1 MKLRI
6 LSAARLS
13 FPLASAIAA
22 LLAVP
27 SANAAVLTWNNG
39 AATGNW
45 NTADLNWSGAS
56 PWSNATP
63 DDAVFGAVGAGT
75 VTLTEAITAGSV
87 VINTAG
93 YTITGSTIT
102 LNSGATALTS
112 NATSTVNSNVTL
124 ATAAGT
130 ITSSVGTLT
139 LGGTLD
145 AGSLALTFDG
155 AGSTTVSNA
164 IANGD
169 SLTKNGAGTLT
180 LSGANSYPG
189 TTVINGGTLT
199 VTGSL
204 NGTTGT
210 ALTFGGSG
218 TLNVAEPAN
227 SAQGMGVLTLGAG
240 DGAVT
245 STAAGATSIA
255 TLTFGSLAARAV
267 TATANFTLATNTSS
281 TGLTPNKIV
290 FTDTTNVPLAGG
302 SNDPGIFFGGAN
314 YARYDAAGF
323 VRAVAYDDTE
333 APAAL
338 TGPGVTTLGA
348 TTAATDVQFTGSARA
363 TTTPGVVSAANTN
376 TLAVTDGS
384 LFAVGQILTGTNIAA
399 NTYITAITGNTLT
412 LTNANVAN
420 SIGTAVPA
428 ATVLTPYNSVTAQT
442 TASVNTLNLSG
453 VGASLTLGSSETLS
467 INGILRSAG
476 TAVASSVI
484 SGGTGLQAAAS
495 GGEMVVRANLATD
508 LLTIA
513 TPILDNGVSRLTKS
527 GAGTLFLPVSNTYAG
542 GTFLNGGTVRISNAT
557 SFGTNPNVTING
569 SSRITASG
577 GITYANAIT
586 VNSGTTLTL
595 QAPTTANNVNT
606 TATFTGVLSGSGN
619 LSLPNSGNNAAQGI
633 LDFTNTANT
642 FTGNVVL
649 SASGAGDEHFKF
661 NSIGDGGNFTFA
673 KNGNRQ
679 LITYTGAS
687 AITFDTRQIVVAAT
701 MVNGGATDR
710 QGMDGG
716 GSNPVSIFA
725 NDASDS
731 ASTITFNKDMVVN
744 NITSTYGVL
753 YFGGSN
759 SGDNTFA
766 GSISDT
772 SGTTKLCI
780 GKFGAG
786 KWILSGSN
794 TYEGNTLIS
803 NGTLSVNTIANAAT
817 PQPLGIGPAIQLGV
831 GNSGNTGTLSYTGG
845 IASTDKQVVIGAP
858 VNTVNQA
865 AVGSFLNNGSGP
877 LTFTNPTFNPTS
889 TSYIQPGTST
899 SLPGF
904 VTATRTLT
912 LGGTYADGTN
922 EIQGVIQNNSS
933 VSGTGAGIVGLTVS
947 ASNWKLSGAN
957 TYTGL
962 TTVNGGTLQL
972 GNAGALG
979 FGGLQRNV
987 ATSGTT
993 VSGGG
998 SLDLNGTTAISEPIT
1013 LNTSSSTALVNS
1025 NTSAAASIGSGIA
1038 GITLGTAGSG
1048 YSAPPTITINGTG
1061 TGATAVASLGLTA
1074 ATFGT
1079 ATVTGTRTGAVT
1091 AVITGGGGTGAT
1103 ATVTTLGLL
1112 TITHPGT
1119 GYTSAPTITVT
1130 VTGGTIT
1137 YTPNASSFIVTA
1149 VQMTNAG
1156 SGYTGTPTYTFDSGS
1171 ATAGVV
1177 SRSSVIL
1184 SANSSIGGAGD
1195 MTIDAVVSQSGGA
1208 PGLTKVGAGTLTLT
1222 AANTYTGNTNVS
1234 EGALILADNAQLSF
1248 VLGASGINNSITGA
1262 GTVTLEGDFN
1272 INTTAADGL
1281 SSGSWTLENVDT
1293 LAGAYGSSFT
1303 VTGFTDIGG
1312 DKWEKTVGSKIYTF
1326 DETTGILTLVTSDPF
1341 PAWAASKDLNGTPGF
1356 ENGKGDDPDG
1366 DGFTNLDEFAFD
1378 GNPLSGAND
1387 GKIVGKIATVGPDQ
1401 VITLT
1406 LPVRNGATFANDGGD
1421 QLSALTDG
1429 IYYRVEGSL
1438 DLSVFANTVTE
1449 VTPAI
1454 TAGLPTLST
1463 GWTYR
1468 TFRAPG
1474 TVPTVSMT
1482 FLRAKASETP

>member
-1 MKLRI
+1 M
-6 LSAARLS
+6 
-13 FPLASAIAA
+13 
-22 LLAVP
+22 
-27 SANAAVLTWNNG
+27 
-39 AATGNW
+39 
-45 NTADLNWSGAS
+45 
-56 PWSNATP
+56 
-63 DDAVFGAVGAGT
+63 
-75 VTLTEAITAGSV
+75 
-87 VINTAG
+87 
-93 YTITGSTIT
+93 
-102 LNSGATALTS
+102 
-112 NATSTVNSNVTL
+112 
-124 ATAAGT
+124 
-130 ITSSVGTLT
+130 
-139 LGGTLD
+139 
-145 AGSLALTFDG
+145 
-155 AGSTTVSNA
+155 
-164 IANGD
+164 
-169 SLTKNGAGTLT
+169 
-180 LSGANSYPG
+180 
-189 TTVINGGTLT
+189 
-199 VTGSL
+199 
-204 NGTTGT
+204 
-210 ALTFGGSG
+210 
-218 TLNVAEPAN
+218 
-227 SAQGMGVLTLGAG
+227 
-240 DGAVT
+240 
-245 STAAGATSIA
+245 
-255 TLTFGSLAARAV
+255 
-267 TATANFTLATNTSS
+267 
-281 TGLTPNKIV
+281 
-290 FTDTTNVPLAGG
+290 
-302 SNDPGIFFGGAN
+302 
-314 YARYDAAGF
+314 
-323 VRAVAYDDTE
+323 
-333 APAAL
+333 
-338 TGPGVTTLGA
+338 
-348 TTAATDVQFTGSARA
+348 
-363 TTTPGVVSAANTN
+363 
-376 TLAVTDGS
+376 
-384 LFAVGQILTGTNIAA
+384 
-399 NTYITAITGNTLT
+399 
-412 LTNANVAN
+412 
-420 SIGTAVPA
+420 
-428 ATVLTPYNSVTAQT
+428 
-442 TASVNTLNLSG
+442 
-453 VGASLTLGSSETLS
+453 
-467 INGILRSAG
+467 
-476 TAVASSVI
+476 
-484 SGGTGLQAAAS
+484 
-495 GGEMVVRANLATD
+495 
-508 LLTIA
+508 
-513 TPILDNGVSRLTKS
+513 
-527 GAGTLFLPVSNTYAG
+527 
-542 GTFLNGGTVRISNAT
+542 
-557 SFGTNPNVTING
+557 
-569 SSRITASG
+569 
-577 GITYANAIT
+577 
-586 VNSGTTLTL
+586 
-595 QAPTTANNVNT
+595 
-606 TATFTGVLSGSGN
+606 LSGSGN

-649 SASGAGDEHFKF
+649 SASSAGDEHFKF
-661 NSIGDGGNFTFA
+661 ASIGDGGNFTFA
-673 KNGNRQ
+673 KNGHRQ
-679 LITYTGAS
+679 LITYTGA
-687 AITFDTRQIVVAAT
+687 APITFDTRQIVVATT
-701 MVNGGATDR
+701 MFNGGATDR
-710 QGMDGG
+710 QGMDGN
-716 GSNPVSIFA
+716 GSNGVSIFA
-725 NDASDS
+725 NDATDIG
-731 ASTITFNKDMVVN
+731 STVTFNTDMVVN
-744 NITSTYGVL
+744 NIASTYGVL
-753 YFGGSN
+753 YFGGTN
-759 SGDNTFA
+759 AGDNTFA
-766 GSISDT
+766 GDISDT
-772 SGTTKLCI
+772 SGASKLCI

-845 IASTDKQVVIGAP
+845 IASTDKQVVIGSPA
-858 VNTVNQA
+858 NTVNQA

-947 ASNWKLSGAN
+947 ASNWKLSGTN

-972 GNAGALG
+972 GNGGALG
-979 FGGLQRNV
+979 FGGLQRSV

-1103 ATVTTLGLL
+1103 ATVTTAGLL

-1177 SRSSVIL
+1177 GRSSVIL

-1341 PAWAASKDLNGTPGF
+1341 PAWAASKGLNGTPGF

-1401 VITLT
+1401 VMTLT

>member
-1 MKLRI
+1 
-6 LSAARLS
+6 
-13 FPLASAIAA
+13 
-22 LLAVP
+22 
-27 SANAAVLTWNNG
+27 
-39 AATGNW
+39 
-45 NTADLNWSGAS
+45 
-56 PWSNATP
+56 
-63 DDAVFGAVGAGT
+63 
-75 VTLTEAITAGSV
+75 
-87 VINTAG
+87 
-93 YTITGSTIT
+93 
-102 LNSGATALTS
+102 
-112 NATSTVNSNVTL
+112 
-124 ATAAGT
+124 
-130 ITSSVGTLT
+130 
-139 LGGTLD
+139 
-145 AGSLALTFDG
+145 
-155 AGSTTVSNA
+155 
-164 IANGD
+164 
-169 SLTKNGAGTLT
+169 
-180 LSGANSYPG
+180 
-189 TTVINGGTLT
+189 
-199 VTGSL
+199 
-204 NGTTGT
+204 
-210 ALTFGGSG
+210 
-218 TLNVAEPAN
+218 
-227 SAQGMGVLTLGAG
+227 
-240 DGAVT
+240 
-245 STAAGATSIA
+245 
-255 TLTFGSLAARAV
+255 
-267 TATANFTLATNTSS
+267 
-281 TGLTPNKIV
+281 
-290 FTDTTNVPLAGG
+290 
-302 SNDPGIFFGGAN
+302 
-314 YARYDAAGF
+314 
-323 VRAVAYDDTE
+323 
-333 APAAL
+333 
-338 TGPGVTTLGA
+338 
-348 TTAATDVQFTGSARA
+348 
-363 TTTPGVVSAANTN
+363 
-376 TLAVTDGS
+376 
-384 LFAVGQILTGTNIAA
+384 
-399 NTYITAITGNTLT
+399 
-412 LTNANVAN
+412 
-420 SIGTAVPA
+420 
-428 ATVLTPYNSVTAQT
+428 
-442 TASVNTLNLSG
+442 VNTLNLSG
-453 VGASLTLGSSETLS
+453 TGASLTLGSGETLS
-467 INGILRSAG
+467 INGILRSGAATSG
-476 TAVASSVI
+476 VI
-484 SGGTGLQAAAS
+484 SGGTGIQTVS
-495 GGEMVVRANLATD
+495 GGGELVIRTNLAAD
-508 LLTIA
+508 LLTLA
-513 TPILDNGVSRLTKS
+513 TPILDNGVSSLTKS
-527 GAGTLFLPVSNTYAG
+527 GAGTLLLSGANTYAG
-542 GTFLNGGTVRISNAT
+542 ETFLNGGTLRITNANSLGANT
-557 SFGTNPNVTING
+557 DVNVTG
-569 SSRITASG
+569 SSRISASG

-586 VNSGTTLTL
+586 VNSGRTLDLLNPATGS
-595 QAPTTANNVNT
+595 ASTAE
-606 TATFTGVLSGSGN
+606 FTGVLSGTGN
-619 LSLPNSGNNAAQGI
+619 LFLPNSGGNGI
-633 LDFTNTANT
+633 EGIFAFTNDLNT

-649 SASGAGDEHFKF
+649 SVSGAGNEHFKF
-661 NSIGDGGNFTFA
+661 ASIGDGGNFTFA

-687 AITFDTRQIVVAAT
+687 PITFDTRQIVVATT
-701 MVNGGATDR
+701 MSNGGATDR
-710 QGMDGG
+710 QGMDGN
-716 GSNPVSIFA
+716 GSNGVSIFA
-725 NDASDS
+725 NDATDIG
-731 ASTITFNKDMVVN
+731 STVTFNTDMVVN
-744 NITSTYGVL
+744 NIASTYGVL
-753 YFGGSN
+753 YFGGTN
-759 SGDNTFA
+759 AGDNTFA
-766 GSISDT
+766 GAISDT
-772 SGTTKLCI
+772 SGASKLCI

-845 IASTDKQVVIGAP
+845 IASTDKQVVIGSPA
-858 VNTVNQA
+858 NTVNQA

-947 ASNWKLSGAN
+947 ASNWKLSGTN

-972 GNAGALG
+972 GNGGALG
-979 FGGLQRNV
+979 FGGLQRSV

-1048 YSAPPTITINGTG
+1048 YSAPPTVTINGTG

-1079 ATVTGTRTGAVT
+1079 PTLTGTRTGTPTV
-1091 AVITGGGGTGAT
+1091 VISGGGGTGAVATCTT
-1103 ATVTTLGLL
+1103 AGVL
-1112 TITHPGT
+1112 TITQPGT

-1130 VTGGTIT
+1130 VTGGTIVF
-1137 YTPNASSFIVTA
+1137 TPNANNFTVSA

-1262 GTVTLEGDFN
+1262 GTVTLDGDFN

-1326 DETTGILTLVTSDPF
+1326 DETTGILTLVTPDPF
-1341 PAWAASKDLNGTPGF
+1341 PAWAASKGLTGAPGF

-1401 VITLT
+1401 VMTLT

-1421 QLSALTDG
+1421 QLSALIDG
-1429 IYYRVEGSL
+1429 VYYRVEGSL

-1449 VTPAI
+1449 VTPTI
-1454 TAGLPTLST
+1454 TAGLPALSS

-1468 TFRAPG
+1468 SFRAPG
-1474 TVPTVSMT
+1474 TVPTVSRT
-1482 FLRAKASETP
+1482 FLRVKASETP

>member
-13 FPLASAIAA
+13 FPLAAA
-22 LLAVP
+22 LAALFAVP

-63 DDAVFGAVGAGT
+63 DDAVFGAVGVGT

-87 VINTAG
+87 AINTAG

-180 LSGANSYPG
+180 LSGANTYIG
-189 TTVINGGTLT
+189 TTVLNGGTLT

-210 ALTFGGSG
+210 ALTFGSSG

-227 SAQGMGVLTLGAG
+227 SAQGMGALTLGAG

-255 TLTFGSLAARAV
+255 TLTFGSLSARSAG
-267 TATANFTLATNTSS
+267 ATANLTLAANTSS
-281 TGLTPNKIV
+281 IGATPNKIV

-384 LFAVGQILTGTNIAA
+384 LFAVGQILTGANIAA

-569 SSRITASG
+569 SSRISASG

-586 VNSGTTLTL
+586 VNSGRTLDLLNPATGS
-595 QAPTTANNVNT
+595 ASTAE
-606 TATFTGVLSGSGN
+606 FTGVLSGTGN
-619 LSLPNSGNNAAQGI
+619 LFLPNSGGNGIEGILSFTNAAS
-633 LDFTNTANT
+633 

-649 SASGAGDEHFKF
+649 SVSGAGNEHFKF
-661 NSIGDGGNFTFA
+661 ASIGDGGNFTFA
-673 KNGNRQ
+673 KNGHRQ
-679 LITYTGAS
+679 LITYTGA
-687 AITFDTRQIVVAAT
+687 APITFDTRQIVVATT
-701 MVNGGATDR
+701 MFNGGATDR
-710 QGMDGG
+710 QGMDGN
-716 GSNPVSIFA
+716 GSNGVSIFA
-725 NDASDS
+725 NDATDIG
-731 ASTITFNKDMVVN
+731 STVTFNTDMVVN
-744 NITSTYGVL
+744 NIASTYGV
-753 YFGGSN
+753 GH
-759 SGDNTFA
+759 
-766 GSISDT
+766 
-772 SGTTKLCI
+772 
-780 GKFGAG
+780 
-786 KWILSGSN
+786 
-794 TYEGNTLIS
+794 
-803 NGTLSVNTIANAAT
+803 
-817 PQPLGIGPAIQLGV
+817 
-831 GNSGNTGTLSYTGG
+831 
-845 IASTDKQVVIGAP
+845 
-858 VNTVNQA
+858 
-865 AVGSFLNNGSGP
+865 
-877 LTFTNPTFNPTS
+877 
-889 TSYIQPGTST
+889 
-899 SLPGF
+899 
-904 VTATRTLT
+904 
-912 LGGTYADGTN
+912 
-922 EIQGVIQNNSS
+922 
-933 VSGTGAGIVGLTVS
+933 
-947 ASNWKLSGAN
+947 
-957 TYTGL
+957 
-962 TTVNGGTLQL
+962 
-972 GNAGALG
+972 
-979 FGGLQRNV
+979 
-987 ATSGTT
+987 
-993 VSGGG
+993 
-998 SLDLNGTTAISEPIT
+998 SE
-1013 LNTSSSTALVNS
+1013 
-1025 NTSAAASIGSGIA
+1025 
-1038 GITLGTAGSG
+1038 
-1048 YSAPPTITINGTG
+1048 
-1061 TGATAVASLGLTA
+1061 
-1074 ATFGT
+1074 
-1079 ATVTGTRTGAVT
+1079 
-1091 AVITGGGGTGAT
+1091 
-1103 ATVTTLGLL
+1103 
-1112 TITHPGT
+1112 
-1119 GYTSAPTITVT
+1119 
-1130 VTGGTIT
+1130 
-1137 YTPNASSFIVTA
+1137 
-1149 VQMTNAG
+1149 
-1156 SGYTGTPTYTFDSGS
+1156 
-1171 ATAGVV
+1171 
-1177 SRSSVIL
+1177 
-1184 SANSSIGGAGD
+1184 
-1195 MTIDAVVSQSGGA
+1195 
-1208 PGLTKVGAGTLTLT
+1208 K
-1222 AANTYTGNTNVS
+1222 
-1234 EGALILADNAQLSF
+1234 
-1248 VLGASGINNSITGA
+1248 
-1262 GTVTLEGDFN
+1262 
-1272 INTTAADGL
+1272 
-1281 SSGSWTLENVDT
+1281 
-1293 LAGAYGSSFT
+1293 
-1303 VTGFTDIGG
+1303 
-1312 DKWEKTVGSKIYTF
+1312 
-1326 DETTGILTLVTSDPF
+1326 
-1341 PAWAASKDLNGTPGF
+1341 
-1356 ENGKGDDPDG
+1356 
-1366 DGFTNLDEFAFD
+1366 
-1378 GNPLSGAND
+1378 
-1387 GKIVGKIATVGPDQ
+1387 
-1401 VITLT
+1401 
-1406 LPVRNGATFANDGGD
+1406 
-1421 QLSALTDG
+1421 
-1429 IYYRVEGSL
+1429 
-1438 DLSVFANTVTE
+1438 
-1449 VTPAI
+1449 
-1454 TAGLPTLST
+1454 
-1463 GWTYR
+1463 
-1468 TFRAPG
+1468 
-1474 TVPTVSMT
+1474 
-1482 FLRAKASETP
+1482 